1 MTKDEALKLVLADI
15 EANIAAVRTSTI
27 TAIKEALAQ
36 PPVAKPHEQEPV
48 AWQKIECPIC
58 GDMAIATDILT
69 PQRKPLTDEQINEI
83 VDEYLV
89 DYRIPAGCA
98 WNFARDIEA
107 AHGITAATQ
116 LKE

>member
-69 PQRKPLTDEQINEI
+69 PQRTWVGLSDEDRKLVRLSVGYNQFMTAG
-83 VDEYLV
+83 EYAKLV
-89 DYRIPAGCA
+89 QK
-98 WNFARDIEA
+98 
-107 AHGITAATQ
+107 ATELK
-116 LKE
+116 LKEKNA